1 MAFHPY
7 PQLIRAVFNP
17 QRFGPPRAVTL
28 ASTWPWIDR
37 HGFGSSPTYQRPIQ
51 TRFRFGS
58 GPEGLNLHVRTDSPD
73 HNAKGTPSDVTTAE
87 AAAHPPTAC
96 RHTVSGSFHS
106 PPGVLFTFPSR
117 YWCTIGHE
125 RVFSLGPWSGRIH
138 AGFHVSSI
146 TWDTARPPAEFRI
159 QGYHLLRQSFPT
171 HSAILRHTT
180 SRSRNPS
187 HRSVRF
193 RLFPVRSPLLGES
206 MSFSLPWD
214 TEMFHFS
221 QCRLLRL

>member
-17 QRFGPPRAVTL
+17 QRFGPPRAVTP

-37 HGFGSSPTYQRPIQ
+37 VGFGSSPTYVRPVQ

-73 HNAKGTPSDVTTAE
+73 HNAKGTQSDETTAE
-87 AAAHPPTAC
+87 AAVHPPTAC

-117 YWCTIGHE
+117 YWFTIGHE
-125 RVFSLGPWSGRIH
+125 GVFSLGGWSPQLP
-138 AGFHVSSI
+138 AGLHVSRG
-146 TWDTARPPAEFRI
+146 TRDTARGLGPSRTGLSPSLARFSKP
-159 QGYHLLRQSFPT
+159 LRFDPR
-171 HSAILRHTT
+171 APM
-180 SRSRNPS
+180 SRSHNPDPAS
-187 HRSVRF
+187 RIG
-193 RLFPVRSPLLGES
+193 LGCSP
-206 MSFSLPWD
+206 FA
-214 TEMFHFS
+214 
-221 QCRLLRL
+221 RRY

>member
-17 QRFGPPRAVTL
+17 QRFGPPRAVTH
-28 ASTWPWIDR
+28 ASAWPRIDR

-125 RVFSLGPWSGRIH
+125 RVFSLGGWSPQLP
-138 AGFHVSSI
+138 AGFHVSRG
-146 TWDTARPPAEFRI
+146 TRDTARGFGA
-159 QGYHLLRQSFPT
+159 
-171 HSAILRHTT
+171 
-180 SRSRNPS
+180 SRTGLSPSLAGLSRP
-187 HRSVRF
+187 
-193 RLFPVRSPLLGES
+193 
-206 MSFSLPWD
+206 
-214 TEMFHFS
+214 
-221 QCRLLRL
+221 LRLSVVLPCRGPTTPVVQAPPVWAGPISLAATFGIAVAFSSSGY